1 MKWQS
6 LLITVIFIAAIL
18 AAGCT
23 EEENPRPQ
31 LPAPDSVRPG
41 QVLMLIGN
49 VTGNGIPGGSIDNLT
64 FTVGLIPG
72 ENPVNMENISLVY
85 ADAVRTETLLPVE
98 GFRGD
103 PPPGHWGIL
112 EVRNVI
118 GTPGNRIEYEEQFV
132 IRINP
137 KSPLL
142 PNQFIMIIVKTPSGT
157 PLTIRRVSPPTI
169 IKENNILT
177 TI

>member
-1 MKWQS
+1 M
-6 LLITVIFIAAIL
+6 VILIAAIL
-18 AAGCT
+18 VSGCT
-23 EEENPRPQ
+23 DEENPIPP
-31 LPAPDSVRPG
+31 LPTADAIQPG
-41 QVLMLIGN
+41 QVLRVIGN
-49 VTGNGIPGGSIDNLT
+49 VTGNGIPGGTIDTLT

-72 ENPVNMENISLVY
+72 VRPINMENISIVY
-85 ADAVRTETLLPVE
+85 ADAVRTESLIPVE

-112 EVRNVI
+112 EVQNVI
-118 GTPGNRIEYEEQFV
+118 GTPNNRLEYEEQFV

-137 KSPLL
+137 KAPLL
-142 PNQFIMIIVKTPSGT
+142 PNQFIMIIVKTLSGT

>member
-1 MKWQS
+1 MKGRS
-6 LLITVIFIAAIL
+6 LIITGILIAAVL
-18 AAGCT
+18 VAGCT
-23 EEENPRPQ
+23 QEENPNPR
-31 LPAPDSVRPG
+31 LPTPDSVRPG
-41 QVLMLIGN
+41 QVLQLIGN

-72 ENPVNMENISLVY
+72 ENPVNMENISIVY
-85 ADAVRTETLLPVE
+85 ADAVRTESLLPVE

-103 PPPGHWGIL
+103 PPQGHWGIL
-112 EVRNVI
+112 GVQNVI
-118 GTPGNRIEYEEQFV
+118 GTPNNRIEYEEQFV

-137 KSPLL
+137 KAPLL

>member
-1 MKWQS
+1 VKWQS

-23 EEENPRPQ
+23 EEENPHPQ

-41 QVLMLIGN
+41 QVFMLIGN

-103 PPPGHWGIL
+103 PPPGSAPRPCCPSKVSVVIL
-112 EVRNVI
+112 HLVT
-118 GTPGNRIEYEEQFV
+118 GGFWKFV
-132 IRINP
+132 
-137 KSPLL
+137 
-142 PNQFIMIIVKTPSGT
+142 T
-157 PLTIRRVSPPTI
+157 
-169 IKENNILT
+169 
-177 TI
+177 

>member
-1 MKWQS
+1 M
-6 LLITVIFIAAIL
+6 VILIAAVL
-18 AAGCT
+18 VAGCT
-23 EEENPRPQ
+23 QEENPNPQ
-31 LPAPDSVRPG
+31 LPMPDSVRPG
-41 QVLMLIGN
+41 QVLQLIGN

-72 ENPVNMENISLVY
+72 EKPVNMENISIIY
-85 ADAVRTETLLPVE
+85 ADAVRTESLLPIE

-103 PPPGHWGIL
+103 PPQGHWGIL
-112 EVRNVI
+112 EVQNVI
-118 GTPGNRIEYEEQFV
+118 GTPNNRIEYEEQFV

-137 KSPLL
+137 KAPLL

-169 IKENNILT
+169 IRENNILT